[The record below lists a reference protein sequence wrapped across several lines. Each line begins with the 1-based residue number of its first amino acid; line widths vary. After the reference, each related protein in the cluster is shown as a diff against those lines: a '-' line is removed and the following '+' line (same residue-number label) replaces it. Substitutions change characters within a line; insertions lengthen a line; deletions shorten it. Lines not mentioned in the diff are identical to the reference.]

1 MSRAFLT
8 FTTVLGLACAL
19 SACSVQQD
27 AAAVAFEEVF
37 YEKTLCFGPC
47 PAFIFHVQPNGQC
60 EMTITRPFREGP
72 LEQLKTGSYA
82 AAMLLSASDWNGQ
95 IKSAIDKTAY
105 LELRELYDNP
115 RITDLPSTKTTL
127 YGKLVTNRYK
137 GPELSTLYG
146 VFDEAMASLDWQ
158 PITNTQRK

>member
-1 MSRAFLT
+1 
-8 FTTVLGLACAL
+8 
-19 SACSVQQD
+19 
-27 AAAVAFEEVF
+27 
-37 YEKTLCFGPC
+37 
-47 PAFIFHVQPNGQC
+47 
-60 EMTITRPFREGP
+60 
-72 LEQLKTGSYA
+72 
-82 AAMLLSASDWNGQ
+82 MLLSASDWNGR
-95 IKSAIDKTAY
+95 IESAIDKTAY

>member
-8 FTTVLGLACAL
+8 FTTVLGLAWAL
-19 SACSVQQD
+19 SACSVQKD

-47 PAFIFHVQPNGQC
+47 SAFIFHVHPNGQC

-72 LEQLKTGSYA
+72 LEQLKTGSYT

-95 IKSAIDKTAY
+95 IESAIDKTAY

-115 RITDLPSTKTTL
+115 KITDLPSTKTTL
-127 YGKLVTNRYK
+127 YGKLVSNRYK